1 MPVKSFGEPSSK
13 ILNGDRVAVPFVGG
27 MSVEAATAKL
37 KDAGFNAQ
45 VIGTAD
51 SGWARGT
58 VVYTDPS
65 GTANRGSTIGLYT
78 STGVAPKPKETKK
91 PDPTPTKP
99 RKTKPPPNR
108 D

>member
-1 MPVKSFGEPSSK
+1 MPVASIISSPAPY
-13 ILNGDRVAVPFVGG
+13 GRPVAMLF
-27 MSVEAATAKL
+27 
-37 KDAGFNAQ
+37 
-45 VIGTAD
+45 
-51 SGWARGT
+51 GWARGT